1 LFVLPTVVIVILAN
15 LQLDARTKL
24 FLVMMAIFV
33 QMMPATPLLVATTH
47 PLSVTI
53 TTLVPMIPAIQLA
66 VVCIPPL
73 IVLMMMNVRPLVA
86 TVP

>member
-1 LFVLPTVVIVILAN
+1 
-15 LQLDARTKL
+15 
-24 FLVMMAIFV
+24 
-33 QMMPATPLLVATTH
+33 
-47 PLSVTI
+47 
-53 TTLVPMIPAIQLA
+53 MIPAIQLA